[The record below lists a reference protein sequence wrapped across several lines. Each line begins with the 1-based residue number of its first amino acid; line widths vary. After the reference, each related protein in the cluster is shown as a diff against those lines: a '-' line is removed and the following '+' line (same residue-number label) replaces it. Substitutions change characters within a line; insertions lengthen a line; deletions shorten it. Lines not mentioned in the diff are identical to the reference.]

1 MLIGQHSYD
10 NNQWMILR
18 LQTPYRSPV
27 LTKAADDFSLF
38 KLITEVKIAHDY
50 TKSKPLKSCSVLFWK
65 LTLLTN
71 SASINYNYESTFND
85 LKKKKQRTTSVN
97 KTFIMYLF
105 VVIMVPTRKKITTL

>member
-1 MLIGQHSYD
+1 
-10 NNQWMILR
+10 
-18 LQTPYRSPV
+18 
-27 LTKAADDFSLF
+27 
-38 KLITEVKIAHDY
+38 
-50 TKSKPLKSCSVLFWK
+50 

-97 KTFIMYLF
+97 KTYIMYLF